1 MKTLYNVKSSFIE
14 CGYRLTR
21 FGALIVQLQ
30 RRNERERERER
41 EREKGRE
48 REKERKRER
57 ERERERKR
65 ERELYC
71 EDFLFEMILQLRV
84 VGFIV

>member
-41 EREKGRE
+41 ER
-48 REKERKRER
+48 KRER
-57 ERERERKR
+57 EREREKERKR

>member
-30 RRNERERERER
+30 RRIERERERER
-41 EREKGRE
+41 ERKR
-48 REKERKRER
+48 ERKRER
-57 ERERERKR
+57 ERERERKRERER